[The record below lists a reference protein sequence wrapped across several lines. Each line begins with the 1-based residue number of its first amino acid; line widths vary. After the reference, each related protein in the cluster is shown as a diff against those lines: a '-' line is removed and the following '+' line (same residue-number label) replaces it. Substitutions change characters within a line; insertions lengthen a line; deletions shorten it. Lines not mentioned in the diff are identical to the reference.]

1 MNTEKTILETAA
13 PAKKLSPLGQ
23 LIKEEPGMLSFLK
36 EGDLVDAVLL
46 EKSPRAAYFD
56 LGKCGTGIVYGAEM
70 MNAKGIV
77 KKMKPGE
84 KINAKVADTRNDDGY
99 IELSL
104 AGAHKQQSWQDI
116 KEIKEK
122 DEAISVKILGA
133 NSGGLIAAVK
143 EVKSFIPVSQL
154 SNEHYPRVDNSDK
167 GKILDELRKLVGEEL
182 KVKILDMNSRTGKLI
197 LSEKE
202 ALQENIKELISKYEV
217 GSVIEG
223 IISGTADFGAFIR
236 FADNPAI
243 EGLIHISELDHRLID
258 NPKEVVK
265 IDEAVKAKITEIKD
279 GQISLSL
286 KALKENPWDKA
297 SDSFGEGQEVS
308 GSVYKFVP
316 FGAYINLDH
325 DLQGMVHVTEFGGAE
340 EMKKQLEPGK
350 EYKFVIDSIK
360 PEEKRITLKLKK

>member
-1 MNTEKTILETAA
+1 MNTEKITAETAA
-13 PAKKLSPLGQ
+13 PIKKLSPLGQ
-23 LIKEEPGMLSFLK
+23 MIKEDPGTLSFLK
-36 EGDLVDAVLL
+36 EGDLADAVLL
-46 EKSPRAAYFD
+46 EKTPRAAYFD
-56 LGKCGTGIVYGAEM
+56 LGKCGTGIVYGIEM
-70 MNAKGIV
+70 INAKSIV
-77 KKMKPGE
+77 KKMKVGE
-84 KINAKVADTRNDDGY
+84 KIGAKVADVNNENGY

-143 EVKSFIPVSQL
+143 EIKSFIPVSQL
-154 SNEHYPRVDNSDK
+154 ANEHYPRVDNSDK
-167 GKILDELRKLVGEEL
+167 GKILEELRKLVGEEL
-182 KVKILDMNSRTGKLI
+182 KVKILDMNSRTNKLI

-202 ALQENIKELISKYEV
+202 AMQENIKELISKYEV
-217 GSVIEG
+217 GNIIEG

-258 NPKEVVK
+258 NPKEVVAL
-265 IDEAVKAKITEIKD
+265 DESVKAKITEIKD

-297 SDSFGEGQEVS
+297 LEFFKEGEEVS
-308 GSVYKFVP
+308 GSVYKFTP
-316 FGAYINLDH
+316 FGAYINLENN
-325 DLQGMVHVTEFGGAE
+325 LQGMIHVTEFGGAE
-340 EMKKQLEPGK
+340 EMKKKMEAGK
-350 EYKFVIDSIK
+350 EYKFIIDSIK